1 MLIVCLC
8 VRLFF
13 AMSLILLGARL
24 PLQMFG
30 NNTPTPAWNEFL
42 DFLGE
47 RILMDGW
54 RKYAGD
60 LDRSGASGKESLFTH
75 WYDFQVILQ

>member
-1 MLIVCLC
+1 
-8 VRLFF
+8 
-13 AMSLILLGARL
+13 
-24 PLQMFG
+24 MFG
-30 NNTPTPAWNEFL
+30 NNTPTRAWNEFL

-75 WYDFQVILQ
+75 WYDFQVRFAICDLFFIYLQKFNSPR